1 MSQNG
6 IINGIYQVIRPIG
19 KGGTS
24 EVYLAYHLNLQKY
37 VVVKKIMSGLISQD
51 ELRAETDILKNLHHP
66 YLPQVYDFFVYNN
79 EVYTVMDY
87 IDGYDFTSLPCGI
100 RNLSENRIITWMKQM
115 AEVLV
120 YLHSM
125 NPPVIHSD
133 IKPGNVIQ
141 NKDGNISLI
150 DFNIAIAENTGGK
163 VKGYSQKYASPEQVQ
178 LAQYVIN
185 RQEAPFTLD
194 ERTDI
199 YSTGAL
205 MYHMMS
211 GLEPDALVPS
221 PRLSDMQ
228 NLGYSPAL
236 CAIVDKCMERDRE
249 KRYRSAQKLL
259 NALNNLKKQDSR
271 YKQYVLLKSVSWIT
285 SACLIGGGCFC
296 ILRGMNEKVHEQ
308 FISDFRYVITEA
320 DSDIYDYADVR
331 GRARDVLTDSSYS
344 KYLDAQNTA
353 ELQRTIGDTYF
364 LAGEYRQA
372 AVNYRDALD
381 TAEDGDLDVY
391 DYISDY
397 VLSVV
402 LADADPNEIDR
413 AIALAEEYGV
423 DDAEMKLILAA
434 KYMKEGD
441 EAAMLEN
448 VNALS
453 GSNRTAKAQAYYLA
467 AQYYMNI
474 LDFRTASAWLE
485 NAIASSDKASYHRAL
500 ATSYFYMMNES
511 RSDSDN
517 TEYANKARTQY
528 KYLYDNECADLTDRI
543 NYGIVLYSLS
553 SCDEAVHVLEECGDE
568 VHALAY
574 LAMSCN
580 EAGKG
585 SEAIDCAKKALKKL
599 NESGKTLDEWIMT
612 NLNNIAYGG

>member
-6 IINGIYQVIRPIG
+6 IINGIYQIIKPIG

-37 VVVKKIMSGLISQD
+37 VVVKKIMSGMISQD

-100 RNLSENRIITWMKQM
+100 QNLSESRIITWMKQM

-141 NKDGNISLI
+141 NRDGNISLI
-150 DFNIAIAENTGGK
+150 DFNIAVAENTGGK

-185 RQEAPFTLD
+185 RMEAPFALD

-221 PRLSDMQ
+221 MRLSDM
-228 NLGYSPAL
+228 NNTGYSPAL

-259 NALNNLKKQDSR
+259 NALNNLKKQDRR
-271 YKQYVLLKSVSWIT
+271 YRQYVILKSVSWIT
-285 SACLIGGGCFC
+285 SACLIGGGVFC
-296 ILRGMNEKVHEQ
+296 ILRGMNEKVYEQ
-308 FISDFRYVITEA
+308 FTADYRYVIAAA

-331 GRARDVLTDSSYS
+331 ERSRDILSNSAYA
-344 KYLDAQNTA
+344 KYLNAQNTA

-364 LAGEYRQA
+364 LTGEYKQA
-372 AVNYRDALD
+372 AVSYMDAFD
-381 TAEDGDLDVY
+381 TADDAGLEVY
-391 DYISDY
+391 DYVSDY

-402 LADADPNEIDR
+402 LSDADQNEIDR
-413 AIALAEEYGV
+413 AVSLADEYEV
-423 DDAEMKLILAA
+423 DGADMQLILAA
-434 KYMKEGD
+434 KMMKEGD
-441 EAAMLEN
+441 EAGMMEN
-448 VNALS
+448 VNAVS
-453 GSNRTAKAQAYYLA
+453 EKNRTAKAQAYYLA

-474 LDFRTASAWLE
+474 LDFKTAASWLE
-485 NAIASSDKASYHRAL
+485 NAAALSDKASYRRGL
-500 ATSYFYMMNES
+500 ATSYFYMMNDS
-511 RSDSDN
+511 RSEADN
-517 TEYANKARTQY
+517 TEYANKARVQY

-543 NYGIVLYSLS
+543 NYGIVLYSLAS
-553 SCDEAVHVLEECGDE
+553 YEEAVRILEECGDE

-574 LAMSCN
+574 LAMSSQ
-580 EAGKG
+580 EAGRG
-585 SEAIDCAKKALKKL
+585 SEAVDSAKKALKML

-612 NLNNIAYGG
+612 SLNNIAYGG

>member
-6 IINGIYQVIRPIG
+6 IINGIYQIMKPIG

-87 IDGYDFTSLPCGI
+87 IEGYDFTNMPCGI
-100 RNLSENRIITWMKQM
+100 QNLSENRIITWMKQM

-141 NKDGNISLI
+141 NRDGNISLI

-185 RQEAPFTLD
+185 RQQAPFTLD

-205 MYHMMS
+205 MYYLMS
-211 GLEPDALVPS
+211 GMEPDALVPS
-221 PRLSDMQ
+221 MKLSDMR

-259 NALNNLKKQDSR
+259 NALNNLKKQDRR
-271 YKQYVLLKSVSWIT
+271 YKQYVLLKSISWIT

-296 ILRGMNEKVHEQ
+296 ILRGMNEKVYEQ
-308 FISDFRYVITEA
+308 FISDFRYVTNAA

-331 GRARDVLTDSSYS
+331 EKARDILSNSGYA
-344 KYLDAQNTA
+344 KYLDAQNTS

-364 LAGEYRQA
+364 LSGEYKQA
-372 AVNYRDALD
+372 AVNYMDALE
-381 TAEDGDLDVY
+381 TAEDGNLDVY
-391 DYISDY
+391 DFVGDY
-397 VLSVV
+397 ALSVV

-413 AIALAEEYGV
+413 AIALADEYEV
-423 DDAEMKLILAA
+423 NDADMKLILAA
-434 KYMKEGD
+434 KYMKAGD

-448 VNALS
+448 VNAVS
-453 GSNRTAKAQAYYLA
+453 DSNRAAKSQAYFLA
-467 AQYYMNI
+467 AQYYMGI
-474 LDFRTASAWLE
+474 LDFRTAATWLE
-485 NAIASSDKASYHRAL
+485 SAISYSDKASYHRAL

-511 RSDSDN
+511 RSEADN
-517 TEYANKARTQY
+517 TEYANRARAQY
-528 KYLYDNECADLTDRI
+528 KYLYDNEYADLTDRI

-553 SCDEAVHVLEECGDE
+553 EYNEAIPVLEECGDE

-574 LAMSCN
+574 LAMSCE

-585 SEAIDCAKKALKKL
+585 SEAIDSAKKALKKL
-599 NESGKTLDEWIMT
+599 SDSGTALDEWIMK
-612 NLNNIAYGG
+612 NLNDIAYGG